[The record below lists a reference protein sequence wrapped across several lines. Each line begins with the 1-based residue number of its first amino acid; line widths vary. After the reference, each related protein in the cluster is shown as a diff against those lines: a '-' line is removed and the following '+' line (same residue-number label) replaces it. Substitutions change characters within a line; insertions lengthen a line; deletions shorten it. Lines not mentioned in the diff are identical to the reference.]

1 MVEQSLH
8 RPPHPAADRVA
19 RPEMR
24 LARFASGSL
33 RLHGAR
39 QCVPAPRPV
48 FSLTVAPSAAARWD
62 RPIRWQTARRRRS
75 AEHPTATAGAQPADK
90 MRTGYGAL
98 PAFPRS
104 WGGAYVQAVPVTSRS
119 QQPWRRAASRAPIRV
134 GSHGLQRV
142 PRFDLSFPERVH
154 CFPLRST
161 HKRPL
166 QSPGARRG
174 RGRDQQLF
182 TYHALL
188 GPILRLHKLIPG
200 SRVRH
205 KQCAVPPRGCLRGR
219 PNGRSHRYD
228 SPRGWR
234 LRLRAGAVRA
244 VACAGYRPRGAY
256 DHSLPCAADARLTLP
271 APEQCFRRPSSERS
285 EAKTTRQAAEND
297 SPLLSMRKHF
307 SFLVF

>member
-1 MVEQSLH
+1 M
-8 RPPHPAADRVA
+8 
-19 RPEMR
+19 
-24 LARFASGSL
+24 
-33 RLHGAR
+33 
-39 QCVPAPRPV
+39 
-48 FSLTVAPSAAARWD
+48 
-62 RPIRWQTARRRRS
+62 
-75 AEHPTATAGAQPADK
+75 
-90 MRTGYGAL
+90 
-98 PAFPRS
+98 
-104 WGGAYVQAVPVTSRS
+104 QAVPVTSRS
-119 QQPWRRAASRAPIRV
+119 QQPRRRAASRAPIRV

-161 HKRPL
+161 HTSARFSR
-166 QSPGARRG
+166 QARDAGAGAINSFSLTMRCSAR
-174 RGRDQQLF
+174 
-182 TYHALL
+182 YSAS
-188 GPILRLHKLIPG
+188 ISS
-200 SRVRH
+200 SRAAASAISNVL
-205 KQCAVPPRGCLRGR
+205 CLRGVAYAAG
-219 PNGRSHRYD
+219 PTAGAIAMS